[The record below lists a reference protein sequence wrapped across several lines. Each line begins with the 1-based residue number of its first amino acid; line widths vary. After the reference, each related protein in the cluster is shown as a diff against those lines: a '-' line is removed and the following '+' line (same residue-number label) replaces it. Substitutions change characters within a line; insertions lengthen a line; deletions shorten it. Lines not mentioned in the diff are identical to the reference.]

1 MCGREK
7 GGINMQ
13 GRPFKS
19 QGGPCRVLV
28 FSLRKP
34 VGTLT
39 AGFEHDVR
47 NV

>member
-1 MCGREK
+1 
-7 GGINMQ
+7 MQ

-19 QGGPCRVLV
+19 QGDPCWVLV
-28 FSLRKP
+28 FSLWKP

-39 AGFEHDVR
+39 AGFEHDIK